1 MGGKLYERKGQI
13 ECASRDQTN
22 LVQRIWAIYDGA
34 YSLCSAKISSSE
46 TSVSMVTCTK

>member
-1 MGGKLYERKGQI
+1 MGGIYEPKGQI
-13 ECASRDQTN
+13 ERASCDQTY
-22 LVQRIWAIYDGA
+22 LVQRIWANFDGA